1 MPIVLRYVDE
11 ALDIKERFVK
21 FVYCQDGITGEAIST
36 YLKTELRSLGL
47 DLTKCHGQGYDEA
60 GNMAGR
66 YIGTAKLF
74 QDEYLQ
80 AIYIHCASHR
90 LNLCIVDCCQIQFVS
105 KMMGITKRVSDFFN
119 NLPKH
124 QEALPKAIKDNR
136 PNERHTK
143 LLDICWTRWI
153 ERVKGLEHFIDMYP
167 AVIATLENMDQ
178 NNNKNWNRDT
188 SSDASTLRFNS

>member
-66 YIGTAKLF
+66 YISAAKLF

-119 NLPKH
+119 NSPKC
-124 QEALPKAIKDNR
+124 QEALPKAIKENL

-143 LLDICWTRWI
+143 LLDICRTRWI
-153 ERVKGLEHFIDMYP
+153 ERVKGLG
-167 AVIATLENMDQ
+167 TL
-178 NNNKNWNRDT
+178 
-188 SSDASTLRFNS
+188 LICIPLLLPP